1 MMFAEFEKILS
12 VFLGKNKYI
21 CNMNKR
27 TITTMLP
34 KIQDVL
40 KEQPVVRAWIFGSY
54 SRGVEIKNEA
64 PN

>member
-1 MMFAEFEKILS
+1 
-12 VFLGKNKYI
+12 
-21 CNMNKR
+21 MNKR

-40 KEQPVVRAWIFGSY
+40 KEQPVVRAWIFGSS

>member
-1 MMFAEFEKILS
+1 
-12 VFLGKNKYI
+12 
-21 CNMNKR
+21 MNKR
-27 TITTMLP
+27 AITTMLP